1 VKLRAK
7 GINRAMSFL
16 EIQNVSKTFE
26 SKTVLDNISLSIN
39 EGEFFSIVGPSG
51 CGKTTLLRIIAGL
64 ETASS
69 GEIVL
74 NGENISN
81 KTPQERDIGIVFQNY
96 ALFPHMTVFENI
108 AYGLKIKKKSKET
121 IRKKVYDVLEKVKLT
136 DKADVRVTNLSG
148 GEQQRV
154 SLARVIV
161 IEPKVILFDEP
172 LSNLDYILRLETR
185 GEIKRLQK
193 ETGITSVYVTHD
205 QSEALALSDRIAV
218 LNNGMLQQLGNP
230 IDVYY
235 NPVNYFVADF
245 ICHANFFNADE
256 CQKFFDLNIDTN
268 KNLVVLPEELYLSSE
283 NANQDLII
291 SDIQFNG
298 LTTEYFIKYDEKF
311 FRSFLVSKSGNHFRV
326 GDSVNISIPQ
336 NLNRMVA
343 VA

>member
-1 VKLRAK
+1 
-7 GINRAMSFL
+7 MSFL
-16 EIQNVSKTFE
+16 EIKNVNKSFE
-26 SKTVLDNISLSIN
+26 TKKVLDNISLSIN
-39 EGEFFSIVGPSG
+39 KGEFFSIVGPSG

-64 ETASS
+64 ETATS
-69 GEIVL
+69 GDIVL
-74 NGENISN
+74 NGENIS
-81 KTPQERDIGIVFQNY
+81 KKSPQERDIGIVFQNY
-96 ALFPHMTVFENI
+96 ALFPHMTVFENV
-108 AYGLKIKKKSKET
+108 AYGLKIKKESKET

-136 DKADVRVTNLSG
+136 DKTDVRVTNLSG

-218 LNNGMLQQLGNP
+218 LSKGVLQQLGNP

-245 ICHANFFNADE
+245 ICHANFFNAE
-256 CQKFFDLNIDTN
+256 ESNKFFGLNIENN
-268 KNLVVLPEELYLSSE
+268 KNLVVLPEELFLSNE
-283 NANQDLII
+283 NVNQDLII

-298 LTTEYFIKYDEKF
+298 LTTEYFIKYGDKF
-311 FRSFLVSKSGNHFRV
+311 FRSFMVSKSGNHFKIGDAV
-326 GDSVNISIPQ
+326 GISIPQ
-336 NLNRMVA
+336 NLNRKVLIA
-343 VA
+343 

>member
-1 VKLRAK
+1 
-7 GINRAMSFL
+7 MSFL
-16 EIQNVSKTFE
+16 EIKNVNKVFE
-26 SKTVLDNISLSIN
+26 TKKVLDNISLSIN
-39 EGEFFSIVGPSG
+39 KGEFFSIVGPSG

-64 ETASS
+64 ETATT
-69 GEIVL
+69 GNVIL
-74 NGENISN
+74 NGENIS
-81 KTPQERDIGIVFQNY
+81 KKSPQERDIGIVFQNY
-96 ALFPHMTVFENI
+96 ALFPHMTVFENV
-108 AYGLKIKKKSKET
+108 AYGLKIKKESKET

-218 LNNGMLQQLGNP
+218 LNKGILQQLGNP

-235 NPVNYFVADF
+235 NPANYFVADF
-245 ICHANFFNADE
+245 ICHANFFNTE
-256 CQKFFDLNIDTN
+256 ESNKFFGLSTENN
-268 KNLVVLPEELYLSSE
+268 KNLVVLPEELFLSNE
-283 NANQDLII
+283 NVSQDLII
-291 SDIQFNG
+291 SDIQFSG
-298 LTTEYFIKYDEKF
+298 LTTEYFIKYNDKF
-311 FRSFLVSKSGNHFRV
+311 FRSFMVSKSGNHFKIGDAV
-326 GDSVNISIPQ
+326 GISIPQ
-336 NLNRMVA
+336 NLNRTVLIA
-343 VA
+343 

>member
-1 VKLRAK
+1 
-7 GINRAMSFL
+7 MSFL
-16 EIQNVSKTFE
+16 EIKNVNKIFE
-26 SKTVLDNISLSIN
+26 TKKVLDNISLNIN

-64 ETASS
+64 ETATS
-69 GEIVL
+69 GDVVL
-74 NGENISN
+74 NGENIS
-81 KTPQERDIGIVFQNY
+81 KKSPQERDIGIVFQNY

-108 AYGLKIKKKSKET
+108 AYGLKIKKESKET

-218 LNNGMLQQLGNP
+218 LNKGVLQQLGNP

-235 NPVNYFVADF
+235 NPANYFTADF
-245 ICHANFFNADE
+245 ICHANFFNGE
-256 CQKFFDLNIDTN
+256 ESKKFFGLNIESN
-268 KNLVVLPEELYLSSE
+268 KNLVVLPEELFLSNE
-283 NANQDLII
+283 NVNQDLII

-298 LTTEYFIKYDEKF
+298 LTTEYFIKYNNKF
-311 FRSFLVSKSGNHFRV
+311 FRSFMVSKSGNHFRIGDAV
-326 GDSVNISIPQ
+326 GISVPQ
-336 NLNRMVA
+336 NLNRTVLIA
-343 VA
+343 